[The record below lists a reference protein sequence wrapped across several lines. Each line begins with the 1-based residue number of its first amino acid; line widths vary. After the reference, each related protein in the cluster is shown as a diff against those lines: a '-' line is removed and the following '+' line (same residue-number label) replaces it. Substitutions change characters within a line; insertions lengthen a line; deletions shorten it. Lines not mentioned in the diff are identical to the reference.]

1 MLTSAKTI
9 AFQIDGELFS
19 LPKELGAIAR
29 AVEDSTSI
37 LSLKPGWDDGKAQP
51 IQRET
56 WQQANG
62 FLLRYAVR
70 IYNLFSLVLPVPDI
84 NPCPNGS
91 MDLSWRTKSARMLVN
106 VRMENGEM
114 LAFFYGD
121 LYDNKMPIKGNVPA
135 ESVED
140 HLACWMKNVAR

>member
-1 MLTSAKTI
+1 MLTTAKTI
-9 AFQIDGELFS
+9 EFQVDGVSFS
-19 LPKELGAIAR
+19 LPRELDALVQ
-29 AVEDSTSI
+29 AVENSRPI
-37 LSLKPGWDDGKAQP
+37 LSLETGWDDGGAQP

-62 FLLRYAVR
+62 FLLRYAAR
-70 IYNLFSLVLPVPDI
+70 IFNVFSLVLPVPDI

-91 MDLSWRTKSARMLVN
+91 IDLSWRTKSARMLVN

-121 LYDNKMPIKGNVPA
+121 LYENKMPIKGNVPA
-135 ESVED
+135 ETVED
-140 HLACWMKNVAR
+140 HLACWMKNLA